1 MRAVTIDR
9 YGGPEVLEVR
19 EAPEPKVG
27 PDSVLVRMSA
37 ASINPID
44 YKIVQGYLDAAFP
57 VLWPLVPGWDVS
69 GEVVRVG
76 PAVRDVRP
84 GERVFGY
91 ARMDHVGTG
100 SWADLVAMP
109 IRSVA
114 AAPRSLDPVAAGC
127 LPLVGLTSWQS
138 LVEVLEVGAGETV
151 LIHAATGGV
160 GHVATQI
167 ALARGARVIGTTSPG
182 NAGYLESLG
191 AEAVPYGDG
200 LVERVR
206 AVAPAGVDAVLDLIG
221 GQALEESPALLRT
234 PGRLVSIMDAARV
247 TALGGT
253 YVFARPHVG
262 HLAELAALA
271 DAGRL
276 VPHLQAVHP
285 LEEVRTAVGEAMT
298 GHVRGKI
305 VLRIG

>member
-1 MRAVTIDR
+1 
-9 YGGPEVLEVR
+9 
-19 EAPEPKVG
+19 
-27 PDSVLVRMSA
+27 
-37 ASINPID
+37 
-44 YKIVQGYLDAAFP
+44 
-57 VLWPLVPGWDVS
+57 
-69 GEVVRVG
+69 
-76 PAVRDVRP
+76 
-84 GERVFGY
+84 
-91 ARMDHVGTG
+91 
-100 SWADLVAMP
+100 MP

-234 PGRLVSIMDAARV
+234 PGRLVSIIDAARV

-285 LEEVRTAVGEAMT
+285 LEEVRTAVGEAMA